1 MEGIFI
7 TALAG
12 SPSSRANS
20 GPYVTNTDCSTACP
34 PQIRKRW
41 PQSPFIGEKSN
52 VSRKGMQSFPQV
64 FRYQC
69 SIVDWTSSGSLERP
83 GRAGGGTRLSSV
95 GRPSNAVLPEKKR
108 RSPLEYP
115 LNSKF
120 SVAVAHC
127 RRRCVRTGTSRS
139 HDSDYRGIAGISQ

>member
-83 GRAGGGTRLSSV
+83 GRGTRLSSG
-95 GRPSNAVLPEKKR
+95 GRTSNAVLPEKKR
-108 RSPLEYP
+108 RSDDGFF
-115 LNSKF
+115 LNVKF
-120 SVAVAHC
+120 YFAC
-127 RRRCVRTGTSRS
+127 
-139 HDSDYRGIAGISQ
+139 